1 MRTTKL
7 LFMLLLLIVAS
18 DAYAMKVDTDH
29 DPTYDFSTAKTV
41 IWGDNTPAEDE
52 LMQKRILAAVEE
64 QLVAKGLTI
73 MQSGPADLQVT
84 THVGSESQLKQS
96 GGNVGVSVHKNT
108 RFGSIGL
115 GGRGNEKVHDVKV
128 GTLLIDMR
136 DTQTGDLVWRANS
149 SDTVEGNSDK
159 TVKKIN
165 TAVEKAF
172 KKFPPAA
179 K

>member
-1 MRTTKL
+1 
-7 LFMLLLLIVAS
+7 
-18 DAYAMKVDTDH
+18 
-29 DPTYDFSTAKTV
+29 
-41 IWGDNTPAEDE
+41 
-52 LMQKRILAAVEE
+52 MQKRILAAVEE

-84 THVGSESQLKQS
+84 TRVGSESQLKQS

-165 TAVEKAF
+165 TAVEKSF